1 MRKPNKSEI
10 SADRETINSSQ
21 QFRPAIV
28 RYIGLTNKDFTNGK
42 EYEAFFEYWD
52 DVRDNLHVRTYSMK
66 K

>member
-1 MRKPNKSEI
+1 MRIPNKSEI

-42 EYEAFFEYWD
+42 EYEAFLLNTEMMSGIICTF
-52 DVRDNLHVRTYSMK
+52 VRAL
-66 K
+66 